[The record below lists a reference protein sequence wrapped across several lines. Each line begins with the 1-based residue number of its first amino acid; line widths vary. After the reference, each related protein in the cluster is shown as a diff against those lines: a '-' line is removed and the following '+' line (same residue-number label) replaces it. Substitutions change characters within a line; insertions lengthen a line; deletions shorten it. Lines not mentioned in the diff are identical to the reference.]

1 MVDRKCVEEGG
12 LQDMEW
18 RCVALGRSMRGRA
31 VADKGGQGGKVH
43 VRDTDTDVQSMR
55 YRWRGSW
62 MMRAPSLSVAGEII
76 EDGGRAVAGFPT
88 SYR

>member
-43 VRDTDTDVQSMR
+43 VRDTD
-55 YRWRGSW
+55 
-62 MMRAPSLSVAGEII
+62 GE
-76 EDGGRAVAGFPT
+76 GVG
-88 SYR
+88 